1 MNTRDVR
8 GLLIAWFLELSWQGI
23 LAIAAIYATATWVVL
38 SLLGEPALT
47 GGVDFIYW
55 LIITAST
62 VGYGDYSPATGAGK
76 LFVSLFVVPVGLGIF
91 ATTIGHLTAILFNE
105 WKKGIRGMRPTH
117 KDNHI
122 LVIGWNG
129 DRTLKLLD
137 LLIDERVN
145 HLKRDIVL
153 CVDEEQENP
162 LPDRIGFVHVNKFN
176 NSEGMRRANVAGA
189 NCIIIDT
196 PSDAE
201 TMTTALFCDQQN
213 AQAHIIAYFQD
224 ESLSELLKGHCPN
237 VECMPSV
244 SIEMM
249 AKSAMDPGSSVLHH
263 ELLNAARGMTQYS
276 TKIPKLSAQISMQA
290 VFNGFK
296 TLHDATI
303 IAVAGTADDHVQVNP
318 SFDYPLNA
326 GDTLYYIAAERI
338 HGIEWSQFHV

>member
-1 MNTRDVR
+1 MKKGSAR

-23 LAIAAIYATATWVVL
+23 LAIAALYATLTWVVL

-47 GGVDFIYW
+47 SGVDFIYW

-62 VGYGDYSPATGAGK
+62 VGYGDYSPATSAGK

-105 WKKGIRGMRPTH
+105 WKKGIRGMRSTR

-137 LLIDERVN
+137 LLINERADN
-145 HLKRDIVL
+145 LKRDIVL
-153 CVDEEQENP
+153 CVDLEQENP
-162 LPDRIGFVHVNKFN
+162 FPDQIGFVHVNKFN
-176 NSEGMRRANVAGA
+176 NIEGMRRANVAGA

-201 TMTTALFCDQQN
+201 TMTTALFCNQQN
-213 AQAHIIAYFQD
+213 PQAHLIAYFQD
-224 ESLSELLKGHCPN
+224 ESLSQLLRGHCPN

-263 ELLNAARGMTQYS
+263 ELLNATRGMTQYS
-276 TKIPKLSAQISMQA
+276 TKIPQLPAKISMQA
-290 VFNGFK
+290 VFNGLK
-296 TLHDATI
+296 TLHNATV
-303 IAVAGTADDHVQVNP
+303 IAVGDNTDDHVHINP
-318 SFDYPLNA
+318 SFEYSLNP
-326 GDTLYYIAAERI
+326 GDTLYYIADERI